1 MKKLVSI
8 ILSLLMV
15 LSIVPAF
22 GLSVFAEGSTINDL
36 WGNET
41 EIEVPI
47 DAYNFVDENYDASLT
62 AENLQPTIVKA
73 SNDGSVTIKSDH
85 VQNKYVA
92 YFKVTD
98 QEAMKGAIRQAC
110 ISFDGFLSIGVKMN
124 SALNSYGKDCCPDF
138 KVDLLSSPDSET
150 IATTHKNALSSGQTS
165 IYVFDVS
172 RFIKEEYN
180 NEIQYVRIEISCYDY
195 GCGNGLGTQVDVTF
209 NSIKGTDMANV
220 YCFEKAITDEGVI
233 YIDNR
238 NFAIGNNKAFKFIPE
253 KTGVYKIYDSDDYLK
268 CVFYFDVFDENFNRP
283 EMLEGNYVLNEGIT
297 YYLVVNSSINTYL
310 IIDNLDTD
318 DKPFSKPLAHEDY
331 CYSCDYP
338 CYKYFKLF
346 EFGQDDYI
354 EELSENVG
362 SINFSEDGRYS
373 VTPEENNN
381 LTTLYFNISG
391 NNSAKLRKAVMA
403 LKENPEFICQSY
415 VGFSSSDENDNSS
428 AIVRIGLLDE
438 NFETLESASASSSNH
453 DISLKPVMAKYFC
466 VTIKIK
472 DAKESNSYKVSYDNF
487 IFEWAGKHENAT
499 TERDVGGFILHTTYC
514 TVCGYVFSGIPNP
527 PNRHKTK
534 VIPEVSASCKQ
545 SGLSQGSECKN
556 CGEIVDLQT
565 IIPKLNHTPSN
576 EWVVITPATIDNEGK
591 KGKKCTV
598 CNEVIEIESI
608 PKLDAPIIPDE
619 PTKPIEKPTIC
630 AHIPVTK
637 NFKVSTYFA
646 KGYTG
651 DKVCFECGEVLETGK
666 TTANLTLKVPKFKSI
681 KGKKRFK
688 VKYTSVEDATG
699 FQVRYRI
706 KGKWKTKTFNTK
718 KTATKIIKK
727 LKAGKYQV
735 QIRAMIV
742 SGKQKAYSAWSKT
755 QKVKVK

>member
-22 GLSVFAEGSTINDL
+22 DLSVFAEGSTINDL

-47 DAYNFVDENYDASLT
+47 DAYNFVDKNYDASLT
-62 AENLQPTIVKA
+62 AENLQPTVVKA

-253 KTGVYKIYDSDDYLK
+253 KTGVYKIYDSDDYCK

-283 EMLEGNYVLNEGIT
+283 EVLEGNYVLNKGTT

-346 EFGQDDYI
+346 EFGKGDYI

-362 SINFSEDGRYS
+362 SINFSEDGCFS
-373 VTPEENNN
+373 VTSATPEENNN

-391 NNSAKLRKAVMA
+391 DNSVKLRKAVMA
-403 LKENPEFICQSY
+403 LKENPEFVCQSY

-534 VIPEVSASCKQ
+534 VIPEVSASCQQ
-545 SGLSQGSECKN
+545 SGLS
-556 CGEIVDLQT
+556 
-565 IIPKLNHTPSN
+565 
-576 EWVVITPATIDNEGK
+576 
-591 KGKKCTV
+591 
-598 CNEVIEIESI
+598 
-608 PKLDAPIIPDE
+608 
-619 PTKPIEKPTIC
+619 
-630 AHIPVTK
+630 
-637 NFKVSTYFA
+637 
-646 KGYTG
+646 
-651 DKVCFECGEVLETGK
+651 
-666 TTANLTLKVPKFKSI
+666 
-681 KGKKRFK
+681 
-688 VKYTSVEDATG
+688 
-699 FQVRYRI
+699 
-706 KGKWKTKTFNTK
+706 
-718 KTATKIIKK
+718 
-727 LKAGKYQV
+727 
-735 QIRAMIV
+735 
-742 SGKQKAYSAWSKT
+742 
-755 QKVKVK
+755 